1 MHHSNTKTF
10 VSTKLL
16 LKDVSPK
23 KLIRV
28 TYFISRDEK
37 SKCLWEGNHL
47 NIENKKDVIRERK
60 KKKKVSEEGRGLMDS
75 GGLLSC

>member
-60 KKKKVSEEGRGLMDS
+60 KKERKFQRRGEDS
-75 GGLLSC
+75 WIQVAC